1 MFQSEPSSD
10 SGGKNN
16 NSTKKKNLGKGI
28 KKAGGSRKK
37 PQLPKKKKIE
47 DGETSTTTTTTIPSI
62 TASDSGDQLMTDAAA
77 IGEGIKSSYAAVASA
92 AVVDTNIAP
101 EKEEEASDSQL
112 QYMNGV
118 TSLSWDRRSRT
129 LLAAAIGDKNIRL
142 MDNT

>member
-1 MFQSEPSSD
+1 MFQSDPSSD
-10 SGGKNN
+10 GGGKNN
-16 NSTKKKNLGKGI
+16 NSTKKKNLDKGK

-37 PQLPKKKKIE
+37 PQLPKKKKKE
-47 DGETSTTTTTTIPSI
+47 DGETTTTVPSI
-62 TASDSGDQLMTDAAA
+62 TASDSGDQLMADAAA
-77 IGEGIKSSYAAVASA
+77 IGEGIKSSSAAVASA